1 MKELVNNLL
10 NRLGFPPVH
19 KYPIERLKRRKA
31 IFDHYKI
38 DLLYDI
44 GANIGEYSMIMRKI
58 GYDKRIVSFEPLSS
72 AFRNLVKVQSA
83 DEHWD
88 AYNFAL
94 GDFDG
99 VTEINISEN
108 SVSSSILPVSQLHID
123 IHERTKVIGKEKV
136 EVRKL
141 DSIFDETYKGEK
153 NIFLKIDTQEF
164 EKKVLEG
171 GKQTLKTV
179 SGIQMELSIVPL
191 YNENEN
197 YIDMIRYA
205 EDYGFTLSGLEPG
218 FYDKTSGKIL
228 QFDGIFTK
236 SLTFV

>member
-83 DEHWD
+83 DEQWD

-123 IHERTKVIGKEKV
+123 IDEGTKVIGKEKV

-153 NIFLKIDTQEF
+153 SIFLKIDTQGF

-171 GKQTLKTV
+171 GKETLKKV

-191 YNENEN
+191 YNEHEN